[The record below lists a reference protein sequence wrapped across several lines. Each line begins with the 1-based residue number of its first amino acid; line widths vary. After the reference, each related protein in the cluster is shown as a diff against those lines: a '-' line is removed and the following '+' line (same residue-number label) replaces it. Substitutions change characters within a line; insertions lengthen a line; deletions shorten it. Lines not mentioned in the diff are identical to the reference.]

1 MATQLS
7 LISCASR
14 DIHDLKFARA
24 LPSGPR
30 PDCRHPTCDPGSCA
44 PSARNLSQNV
54 PNLCYVVSLL
64 GARPPA
70 LPATR
75 PARLPEWRCCVQGW
89 RHGRGDHEPVE
100 HVQDGHPGTA
110 LGIQLRLDQDR
121 PAGGVSH
128 ADGAA
133 AAVPRRRGTAGAGP
147 LARVGAAAGP
157 PRLGPAVPGR
167 RVRQRA
173 AVRPVRDR
181 RADGGLGGRRRAE
194 RHHAAVRRGGRAGG
208 TGRAAALARRM
219 AGLALGFA
227 GTLLIFEPWQA
238 GTSIASWGGLACL
251 AAAACYGVSFVYMG
265 MKLAN
270 QGIPPLA
277 LSASQLLA
285 ATALAAVLVPFVG
298 LQPVHLRPD
307 VVGSIAIL
315 GIFGT
320 GLAYVLNYRLITD
333 EGAAATSTVAYLL
346 PVVSVLLGAAI
357 LGDPITLHVVLGM
370 LLVLAGVAL
379 AQRRTRGTAAA
390 RAGPALA
397 RRPDPGQHRQQP
409 VPRDLHRAQVEH
421 RRVG

>member
-1 MATQLS
+1 M
-7 LISCASR
+7 SR
-14 DIHDLKFARA
+14 SSTFRMGILALLWGSSFVWIKIALHGVSPMQMVLLRLFLGAAVLLVLVRSRGLA
-24 LPSGPR
+24 LPR
-30 PDCRHPTCDPGSCA
+30 D
-44 PSARNLSQNV
+44 
-54 PNLCYVVSLL
+54 
-64 GARPPA
+64 
-70 LPATR
+70 
-75 PARLPEWRCCVQGW
+75 RLVW
-89 RHGRGDHEPVE
+89 GR
-100 HVQDGHPGTA
+100 
-110 LGIQLRLDQDR
+110 LFL
-121 PAGGVSH
+121 
-128 ADGAA
+128 AA
-133 AAVPRRRGTAGAGP
+133 AFANVLPFALFAIGERTVDSAVAGVLNGTTP
-147 LARVGAAAGP
+147 LFAVVVALAVRAE
-157 PRLGPAVPGR
+157 PRLSP
-167 RVRQRA
+167 
-173 AVRPVRDR
+173 
-181 RADGGLGGRRRAE
+181 
-194 RHHAAVRRGGRAGG
+194 
-208 TGRAAALARRM
+208 RRM